1 MIVPTSTTYGVG
13 HNREQSIENY
23 YQGIAPDCND
33 PNYYQDIQD
42 KILDVKEQTRK
53 SNNLFQLDP
62 SRMKMFNGFFFMMNR
77 NIINYQ
83 YSERELFEPK
93 YIMTKNE
100 DEFNWAKLIPNDD
113 FAAVCKTSFVF
124 HYKGVSTF
132 EVFDNYGKIS
142 NNESEWRRERERVG

>member
-1 MIVPTSTTYGVG
+1 MINFSSA
-13 HNREQSIENY
+13 RK
-23 YQGIAPDCND
+23 DR
-33 PNYYQDIQD
+33 
-42 KILDVKEQTRK
+42 ILK
-53 SNNLFQLDP
+53 NNHF
-62 SRMKMFNGFFFMMNR
+62 
-77 NIINYQ
+77 
-83 YSERELFEPK
+83 
-93 YIMTKNE
+93 KNE